1 MGGKETFV
9 QKLDSM
15 FEQRY
20 YWHGNEPGHQI
31 AYLYA
36 YAGVP
41 WKTQRWVRDILQEEY
56 SAAPGGLSGN
66 EDAGQMSAW
75 LVFSMMG
82 FYPVSPGIPCYVLGS
97 PAFNEVTIHVQN
109 NKTFTLRAENNSD
122 TNRYIQSVTLNGKTF
137 NRSYLW
143 HREIVDGGELI
154 LHMGPEPNEEWA
166 REAVPPSMDD
176 L

>member
-1 MGGKETFV
+1 M
-9 QKLDSM
+9 
-15 FEQRY
+15 
-20 YWHGNEPGHQI
+20 

-36 YAGVP
+36 YAGAP
-41 WKTQRWVRDILQEEY
+41 WKTQRWVRNIIEEEY

-97 PAFNEVTIHVQN
+97 PVFDEVILNVQDS
-109 NKTFTLRAENNSD
+109 KTFTLRAENNSD
-122 TNRYIQSVTLNGKTF
+122 EHRYIQSATLNGEPF

-143 HREIVDGGELI
+143 HQEIVEGGELI
-154 LHMGPEPNEEWA
+154 LNMGPEPNEDWA
-166 REAVPPSMDD
+166 SKDVPPSMDD
-176 L
+176 V